1 MQTDA
6 EMGRLGDAE
15 NFSVSP
21 RRRVAAS
28 VIKWVS
34 RLCRF
39 GLAALFLFTAGAKL
53 WILREFMGKVA
64 ELLSSMGW
72 NYQRWQWPATIGVIG
87 AEILIAALLL
97 IPRTV
102 RLGAAGAGL
111 ILIAF
116 SAFALYYVYGLHGE
130 ALECGCFGNI
140 IGSQLGVKTALRN
153 LRLLIPAVIVFFGGR
168 QKR

>member
-6 EMGRLGDAE
+6 EMERLGDAE

-21 RRRVAAS
+21 HRRVAAS
-28 VIKWVS
+28 IIKWVS

-39 GLAALFLFTAGAKL
+39 GLAALFVFTAGAKL
-53 WILREFMGKVA
+53 WILRDFVSKVA

-72 NYQRWQWPATIGVIG
+72 NYQRWQWPVTIGVIC
-87 AEILIAALLL
+87 AEILIAALLI

-102 RLGAAGAGL
+102 RLGAAAAGL
-111 ILIAF
+111 MLIAF

-153 LRLLIPAVIVFFGGR
+153 LGLLIPAIIVFFGSA
-168 QKR
+168 KR